1 MCDNGDWKVFW
12 DKKFQLRF
20 KKYKRDNEVCKA
32 LAACVG
38 ALAAEKDPVRLGD
51 RKYGR
56 YAGAYGYNLSKPI
69 RVIYKVDYDVHRIR
83 LVALGDHKEAYGS
96 D

>member
-1 MCDNGDWKVFW
+1 MHRNGAWEVLW
-12 DKKFQLRF
+12 DKKFRQCL
-20 KKYKRDNEVCKA
+20 KKYKRDTKVRKA
-32 LAACVG
+32 LAECVKV
-38 ALAAEKDPVRLGD
+38 LSAEEDPARLGD

-56 YAGAYGYNLSKPI
+56 YAGAYGYNLSKSV
-69 RVIYKVDYDVHRIR
+69 RVIYKVDYVAHRVR

>member
-1 MCDNGDWKVFW
+1 MHHNGAWAVLW
-12 DKKFQLRF
+12 DKKFRHCL
-20 KKYKRDNEVCKA
+20 KKYKRDAKVLKA
-32 LAACVG
+32 LAACVR
-38 ALAAEKDPVRLGD
+38 ALSAEEDPARLGD

-56 YAGAYGYNLSKPI
+56 YAGAYGYNLSKSI
-69 RVIYKVDYDVHRIR
+69 RVIYKVDYGAHRVR